1 MKFFLFV
8 TGCSS
13 VVGALWLLGGL
24 FLAKS
29 APQEASAAAIAC
41 AFAILPYVFARAG
54 QLWERADDEKRRH
67 SELLQAIAA
76 LQKPAADGKET
87 EPRLAR
93 VAQASSFSL
102 TRGRCPNC
110 QALNSL
116 SASRCSSCG
125 TSVDDWRPEP
135 IA

>member
-13 VVGALWLLGGL
+13 VIGGLWLLGGL

-76 LQKPAADGKET
+76 LQKPPAADGQ
-87 EPRLAR
+87 PSA
-93 VAQASSFSL
+93 FSP

-110 QALNSL
+110 QALNPL